1 MLVAITLRL
10 AQRSD
15 LAAIVEATAAEK
27 SECVAPTH
35 VVEQDGKV
43 IGYGSAGRIGLLAG
57 WMSESVSDESSMA
70 TFREMENAA
79 GQAGVKIILVACT
92 DDCRFKP
99 FMEAEGYTAGGKPVT
114 LYYKK
119 VR

>member
-1 MLVAITLRL
+1 MAGAITLRL

-15 LAAIVEATAAEK
+15 VAEILKATQSEKAE
-27 SECVAPTH
+27 CIAPTH

-43 IGYGSAGRIGLLAG
+43 IGYGSAGRLGLLAG

-70 TFREMENAA
+70 TFREMERVTSE
-79 GQAGVKIILVACT
+79 AGVKIILVACT
-92 DDCRFKP
+92 EDCRFKP
-99 FMEAEGYTAGGKPVT
+99 FMEAEGYTVGGKPVT

>member
-1 MLVAITLRL
+1 MRQ
-10 AQRSD
+10 AQRQD
-15 LAAIVEATAAEK
+15 LKPILEATAAEK
-27 SECVAPTH
+27 SECIAPTH

-57 WMSESVSDESSMA
+57 WMSEAVNDDDSMA
-70 TFREMENAA
+70 TFRQMENAVA
-79 GQAGVKIILVACT
+79 AAGVKIILVACT

-99 FMEAEGYTAGGKPVT
+99 FMEQEGYTAGGKPVT